1 MIGEERI
8 KQEAKKYR
16 KYREL
21 CGVIDPVAL
30 DEIEDAH
37 YDGYMCAEKT
47 VIEKACGWL
56 KENGRDYA
64 TYDDSKIMPSM
75 RADVNIKRLIK
86 DFRKA
91 MEE

>member
-1 MIGEERI
+1 MNREEEII
-8 KQEAKKYR
+8 KASHLYAKHQQKPFVDGA
-16 KYREL
+16 KWA
-21 CGVIDPVAL
+21 DKTML
-30 DEIEDAH
+30 D
-37 YDGYMCAEKT
+37 K
-47 VIEKACGWL
+47 VCGWL

-91 MEE
+91 MEVNYDV